1 MINLLRKKASFAS
14 LSVLFAVSAIAAK
27 PLAETIKIQPAFA
40 QAAAKTYQAPAS
52 LPDNTN
58 LRVDGAAS
66 MAKITEA
73 VTSQLQTQ
81 YKGLKID
88 QTLNGTDAALKALNE
103 GKVDIAA
110 INRPLTAAEKQQGL
124 VEVPVS
130 RNKIALIVSSNSPF
144 KGDITIDQFAGIAE
158 GKITN
163 WSQVD
168 PSVSGPVRLVD
179 RPLDSDIR
187 KSFGQY
193 RAFQT
198 GALPGTDV
206 KQVGADNTDAVI
218 KALGTDGIGY
228 AIADQVANR
237 EDVRILSMYGTLPTN
252 PKYPFS
258 QPLGYA
264 YKGQP
269 SPAVQAFLGYATQ
282 PGAQAA
288 IEKARVTDVT
298 QAVAPIAQ
306 APASPVPATQVPADP
321 TAPVAPTAPSPE
333 ISATEDQ
340 PAVAAEGGLPGWL
353 LPLLGIPLLGLLLWW
368 LFRGGGSS
376 VPVGAPVAEGAASRI
391 ILTPLNCRDAY
402 AYWEVPEAAFLGLKR
417 QGGRD
422 LKLRLHDVTDMD
434 IARQRPHSTREFD
447 CSDREPDLHI
457 PIPVDN
463 RDYLVELGYV
473 TRDGEW
479 LSICQSEHVR
489 VPACAPIGDIDRTNV
504 ATGLGVAGVAGAAA
518 TGAVASGSRPQMAVD
533 REFSPLTDSRII
545 LVPRDATSA
554 YAYWEISELQK
565 DAIKRAG
572 GRDLRLRLYDVTGN
586 IDVDRQAP
594 HSVQE
599 YDCNEIDPDMHL
611 TINDSDRD
619 YLVELGYITEQGRW
633 LKLARSEAV
642 RVPAVSSL
650 GRYN

>member
-14 LSVLFAVSAIAAK
+14 LSVLIAVSAIAAK

-52 LPDNTN
+52 LPDNTS
-58 LRVDGAAS
+58 LRVDGAAG

-73 VTSQLQTQ
+73 ITSQLQTQ
-81 YKGLKID
+81 YKGLKVD
-88 QTLNGTDAALKALNE
+88 QTFNGTDAALKALNE

-110 INRPLTAAEKQQGL
+110 IGRPLTAAEKQQGF

-144 KGDITIDQFAGIAE
+144 KGDVTIDQFARIAE

-168 PSVSGPVRLVD
+168 PQVSGPVRLVD
-179 RPLDSDIR
+179 RPVNSDIR
-187 KSFGQY
+187 QSFGQY
-193 RAFQT
+193 PAFQT
-198 GALPGTDV
+198 GTLPSTSV

-218 KALGTDGIGY
+218 KALGEDGVGY

-237 EDVRILSMYGTLPTN
+237 KDVRILSMYGTLPTD

-258 QPLGYA
+258 QPLVYA

-282 PGAQAA
+282 SGAQAA

-298 QAVAPIAQ
+298 QAIAPIAQ
-306 APASPVPATQVPADP
+306 APASPAPADP
-321 TAPVAPTAPSPE
+321 GAPTDPAPE

-340 PAVAAEGGLPGWL
+340 PATAAEGGLPGWL

-368 LFRGGGSS
+368 LFRGGGS
-376 VPVGAPVAEGAASRI
+376 VAPVVAPVAAGAASRM
-391 ILTPLNCRDAY
+391 ILTPRNCRDAY
-402 AYWEVPEAAFLGLKR
+402 AYWEVSDEVFRELKR

-422 LKLRLHDVTDMD
+422 LKVRLYDVTDIDM
-434 IARQRPHSTREFD
+434 ARQRPHSTREFD

-463 RDYLVELGYV
+463 RDYLAELGYV
-473 TRDGEW
+473 TKEGEW
-479 LSICQSEHVR
+479 LSICQSESVR
-489 VPACAPIGDIDRTNV
+489 VPACDPIGDIDRTDV
-504 ATGLGVAGVAGAAA
+504 ATGLGVAGAAAAGAA
-518 TGAVASGSRPQMAVD
+518 TFGTRPQVAVD
-533 REFSPLTDSRII
+533 REFSPMTDSRII

-565 DAIKRAG
+565 NALKQAG

-642 RVPAVSSL
+642 RVPAASSL
-650 GRYN
+650 GQYN